1 MKSIIIQHKEN
12 KDITLSKIT
21 LLANQLNIHSQLELT
36 LLYTI
41 HKIYKNNPLQNNSK
55 TQQNI
60 RLDIIQIIQQH
71 ANNQQFVKKEPT
83 ISAINNAIW
92 KLTKAGGLIDI
103 DGLYVL
109 NSCFKDID
117 LVDQIVFRF
126 NNAIEDK

>member
-36 LLYTI
+36 LIYTI
-41 HKIYKNNPLQNNSK
+41 HKIYKNNPLQNNHK
-55 TQQNI
+55 TQQNLQ
-60 RLDIIQIIQQH
+60 LDIIQIIQQH
-71 ANNQQFVKKEPT
+71 ANNHCFVKKEPT

-92 KLTKAGGLIDI
+92 KIIKKGGLIEI

-117 LVDQIVFRF
+117 QVEQIVFRF
-126 NNAIEDK
+126 NNAVDK